1 MFLFAAFRTAGSCR
15 AAGPF
20 LRGTAGLIG
29 GGVDIRTAGVNTGGI
44 STAVSVVGGL
54 AGAARRIAAVGAS
67 ASCRVAGIGGGHRAA
82 GTCQQRNGDRARCEM
97 RIHPTHSASPTP
109 VCNCPLG
116 IPDFVPVS
124 HLIRRGSGAS
134 RDRFVGA
141 VSDEVRCVASLWQ
154 TDEV

>member
-1 MFLFAAFRTAGSCR
+1 MFLFAAFRTAGPCR
-15 AAGPF
+15 AAGPV
-20 LRGTAGLIG
+20 LGGTAGLIG
-29 GGVDIRTAGVNTGGI
+29 GGVGIRAGGK
-44 STAVSVVGGL
+44 STAVSVAGGL

-82 GTCQQRNGDRARCEM
+82 GTCQHRNGDRARCEM
-97 RIHPTHSASPTP
+97 RIHPTHSASPPP